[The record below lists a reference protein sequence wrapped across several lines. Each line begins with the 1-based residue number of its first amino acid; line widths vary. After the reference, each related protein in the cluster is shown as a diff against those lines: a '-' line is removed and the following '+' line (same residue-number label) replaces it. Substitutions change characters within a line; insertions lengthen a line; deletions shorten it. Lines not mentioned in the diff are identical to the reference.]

1 MVAGSFVT
9 SGKMVRN
16 AKARVIRD
24 GNVIFDNGVLAT
36 LKRFKD
42 DAKEVA
48 KGYECGINIADFSD
62 YAENDEIEAYELQE
76 IKA

>member
-1 MVAGSFVT
+1 MVAGSFVLN
-9 SGKMVRN
+9 GKMVRN
-16 AKARVIRD
+16 AKARIYRN
-24 GNVIFDNGVLAT
+24 GEVIFDGVLAT

-48 KGYECGINIADFSD
+48 KGYECGINIADFND
-62 YAENDEIEAYELQE
+62 YVENDEIEAYELEQ